1 MGIPCGFCVSPLECR
16 YQGICVIIFNVL
28 LGFRAL
34 ENLYKLLV
42 GWIILILGAGSNDV
56 GIWAGVIFGS
66 DGCLWIQLSGYSIT
80 AVDYGS
86 IAVIQRTWELWS
98 FQFYNLDVLW
108 IGSDICGSSLGRI
121 STLLQSN
128 QSLLGQKEQCT
139 AFIGRIVRNRD
150 GCSFGSSERD
160 LCFLEYTRSG
170 AR

>member
-42 GWIILILGAGSNDV
+42 GWIILILSAGSDDV
-56 GIWAGVIFGS
+56 DIWAGVIFGS

-108 IGSDICGSSLGRI
+108 IGSDICGSWSD
-121 STLLQSN
+121 
-128 QSLLGQKEQCT
+128 QCP
-139 AFIGRIVRNRD
+139 A
-150 GCSFGSSERD
+150 SE
-160 LCFLEYTRSG
+160 
-170 AR
+170 